1 MPDEL
6 QKEKNIAF
14 KAVYRALTN
23 FPEGSEIPYDGKTE
37 EGAYTRTYQASEPG
51 LYKFFNSTRM
61 FKFDGNGTDESKAD
75 VINSLTY
82 SSSATREEPD
92 NVLSETIPKITTKI
106 QDSILKDSERL
117 AEELESVVG
126 ELKNLLSYTGFNA
139 DNTIQDVFESY
150 LVKEKDAYKGEGD
163 RWQCDFES
171 ISDDQSRNSLKGFIA
186 FEKGS
191 FAESKKNKGPTDY
204 YKISIRPPEPDSP
217 QGWNKTICELRIN
230 EGSDIGE
237 VYSLIEQHARS
248 LEKAW
253 NEICKDSDKTI

>member
-23 FPEGSEIPYDGKTE
+23 FPDATQIRYEGKTA
-37 EGAYTRTYQASEPG
+37 EGAYTRTYKLLHSG
-51 LYKFFNSTRM
+51 LYKFINSARM

-75 VINSLTY
+75 VINSIAY
-82 SSSATREEPD
+82 RSSATREERV
-92 NVLSETIPKITTKI
+92 NRFSETIPKITTKI
-106 QDSILKDSERL
+106 QDGILKDSERL
-117 AEELESVVG
+117 AEEMESVVA
-126 ELKNLLSYTGFNA
+126 ELNNLLSYTGFNTG
-139 DNTIQDVFESY
+139 NTIQDIFESY
-150 LVKEKDAYKGEGD
+150 LAEEKETDECGN

-171 ISDDQSRNSLKGFIA
+171 NSDDESRNLLKGFIV
-186 FEKGS
+186 FQKGS
-191 FAESKKNKGPTDY
+191 NAESKKNKGLTDF

-237 VYSLIEQHARS
+237 VYSLIEQHAMS